1 MKYYIIAGE
10 ASGDLYGANLIKAL
24 RSQDPEAQFRFWG
37 GDAMKREAGEP
48 VRHIRDLAIMGFVE
62 VVMHLRTVLGNIRF
76 CKRDIQ
82 DWKPDAVIGIDYPGF
97 NLKIEKWAHEHGFK
111 AIHYISPQLW
121 AWKKGRLKGMR
132 QYLDLLCYI
141 LPFEQDFYAKNSLPQ
156 ATYVGHPLIEVIN
169 QKRSDSSL
177 NTHPE
182 TDSSLITHHETDSSL
197 ITHPET
203 DSSLITHQTDSS
215 LITHHE
221 TDSSLITHH
230 SSLNKPLIALLPG
243 SRRQEIKN
251 SLPTMV
257 RLAHRHPEY
266 QFVIAGMSLIG
277 NEFYDKI
284 INSSH
289 ITHHSSLNIAY
300 DQTYALLSQAHA
312 AVVCSGTATLET
324 GLFHVPQVVC
334 YRANPISIAIA
345 KKLVGKR
352 INHIALVNLID
363 NSDVVTELLQ
373 QDFNDDRLEQEF
385 QLITTD
391 QGNRDRMLE
400 GYHRV
405 EQALGASNASNR
417 VAEAIIHLISSHTEK

>member
-62 VVMHLRTVLGNIRF
+62 VVMHLRTVLGNISF

-182 TDSSLITHHETDSSL
+182 TDSSLITHPETDSSL
-197 ITHPET
+197 ITHP
-203 DSSLITHQTDSS
+203 
-215 LITHHE
+215 E

-284 INSSH
+284 IDSSL

>member
-62 VVMHLRTVLGNIRF
+62 VVMHLRTVLGNISF

-177 NTHPE
+177 
-182 TDSSLITHHETDSSL
+182 

-203 DSSLITHQTDSS
+203 DSSLITHQETDSS
-215 LITHHE
+215 LNTHPE

-257 RLAHRHPEY
+257 RLANRHPEY

-284 INSSH
+284 IDSSL